1 MGRKVQPSV
10 WRWVSKIM
18 SHSAV
23 LGAPQPELPLHS
35 IHRVEQCL
43 VDMAV
48 VILPCKYGVEGA
60 LQAHHLGLR
69 GVPAH
74 GVYAKQLETI
84 WLVLRGVPAHGVFAM
99 QIDATCLIHGVRYAQ
114 IQIEVLAQPRAV
126 QYRVIIVATV

>member
-1 MGRKVQPSV
+1 MGGKMGVPKL
-10 WRWVSKIM
+10 WMKITIPQTT
-18 SHSAV
+18 A
-23 LGAPQPELPLHS
+23 LGSPNPELPLKG
-35 IHRVEQCL
+35 IHRVELCL

-48 VILPCKYGVEGA
+48 EVLPGKHGVEGA
-60 LQAHHLGLR
+60 LQAHHLGVR

-74 GVYAKQLETI
+74 GVYAKQLEAI

-99 QIDATCLIHGVRYAQ
+99 QIGATCLIHGVRYAL